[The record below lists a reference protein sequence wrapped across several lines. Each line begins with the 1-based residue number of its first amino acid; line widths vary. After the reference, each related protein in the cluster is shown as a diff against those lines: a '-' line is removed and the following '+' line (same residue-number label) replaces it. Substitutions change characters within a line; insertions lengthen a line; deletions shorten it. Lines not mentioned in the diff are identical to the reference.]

1 MKQTG
6 GPQRHFPLAERAL
19 SDWQRAKAAR
29 LPDFT
34 DTALT
39 FSHLT
44 DARLR
49 GTQYLFR
56 LMGLPWLTRLMG
68 TLGVE
73 AVNYHLPGAKW
84 MVKNTLYKQFV
95 GGTTLDEARPSI
107 ATLAQRGVDCILD
120 YGVEGKET
128 NAGMEAALRECLH
141 AAEFAATT
149 PTVIGIV
156 VKLTSLMPFETLAA
170 YNDQDVDLEQVKDKD
185 LVEGIKR
192 TDRICRMGRAH
203 GCEVY
208 IDAEESWIQHSIDR
222 IAELMMSRYNRERHV
237 VFTTC
242 QLYRHD
248 RLEYLKAL
256 HQRARQQGFLL
267 ALKNVRGAYM
277 TKEGKRAEEMGYP
290 TPIQASIEATHRDY
304 DAASAYCLEHRE
316 EIASCLASHN
326 EASVVK
332 QITAM
337 EQLGIPR
344 DHPNLRFSQLLGMS
358 GNLTF
363 NLAEGGYNV
372 SKYMVYGPVREVLP
386 YLVRR
391 AQENTSVTGESGRE
405 LRMLEEEVARRRR
418 ESA

>member
-1 MKQTG
+1 MKDTG
-6 GPQRHFPLAERAL
+6 GPQRQFPLAEKAL
-19 SDWQRAKAAR
+19 EDWKEAKAGN
-29 LPDFT
+29 LPDFS

-39 FSHLT
+39 FSHLS

-49 GTQYLFR
+49 GTQRLFR
-56 LMGLPWLTRLMG
+56 LMGIPWLTRLMG
-68 TLGVE
+68 SLGKE
-73 AVNYHLPGAKW
+73 AVYYHLPGAEW
-84 MVKNTLYKQFV
+84 MVKNTVYKQFV
-95 GGTTLDEARPSI
+95 GGTTLEEAQDPI
-107 ATLAQRGVDCILD
+107 AILAERGVDSILD

-128 NAGMEAALRECLH
+128 PAGMEAALQECLRS
-141 AAEFAATT
+141 AEFAAKT
-149 PTVIGIV
+149 PAVIGIV
-156 VKLTSLMPFETLAA
+156 VKLTSLMPFSVLEE
-170 YNDQDVDLEQVKDKD
+170 YNDKVIDFEYLTNADLIDGVN
-185 LVEGIKR
+185 R
-192 TDRICRMGRAH
+192 TDRICRLGRER

-248 RLEYLKAL
+248 RLAYLKAVHL
-256 HQRARQQGFLL
+256 RARQNGYLL

-277 TKEGKRAEEMGYP
+277 NKERKRAEEMGYLS
-290 TPIQASIEATHRDY
+290 PIQPTVEASHRDY

-337 EQLGIPR
+337 GLLEIPR

-372 SKYMVYGPVREVLP
+372 SKYMVYGPVKEVLP

-391 AQENTSVTGESGRE
+391 AQENTSVTGETGRE
-405 LRMLEEEVARRRR
+405 LRMLQEEVDRRR
-418 ESA
+418 S

>member
-1 MKQTG
+1 MKQKG
-6 GPQRHFPLAERAL
+6 GPERHFPLAEQAL
-19 SDWQRAKAAR
+19 GNYRQAKASQ
-29 LPDFT
+29 LPDFS

-39 FSHLT
+39 FSHLS
-44 DARLR
+44 DARLG
-49 GTQYLFR
+49 GTQRLFR
-56 LMGLPWLTRLMG
+56 LMGMPWLTRLMG
-68 TLGVE
+68 SLGVK
-73 AVNYHLPGAKW
+73 AVNYRLPGAEW

-95 GGTTLDEARPSI
+95 GGTTLQEARGSI
-107 ATLAQRGVDCILD
+107 ATLAERGVDCILD

-128 NAGMEAALRECLH
+128 PAGMEAALQECLH
-141 AAEFAATT
+141 SAKFAATT
-149 PTVIGIV
+149 PAVIGIV

-170 YNDQDVDLEQVKDKD
+170 YNDQYIDLERIADDD

-192 TDRICRMGRAH
+192 TDHICRVGRER

-208 IDAEESWIQHSIDR
+208 IDAEESWIQNSIDR
-222 IAELMMSRYNRERHV
+222 IAELMMARYNRERHV

-248 RLEYLKAL
+248 RLAYLKAL

-277 TKEGKRAEEMGYP
+277 SKERRRAEEMGYP
-290 TPIQASIEATHRDY
+290 SPIQANIEATHRDY

-326 EASVVK
+326 EASVVR

-337 EQLGIPR
+337 GQLNIPHN
-344 DHPNLRFSQLLGMS
+344 HPNLRFSQLLGMS

-363 NLAEGGYNV
+363 NLAENGYNV

-405 LRMLEEEVARRRR
+405 LRMLEEEVARRRK
-418 ESA
+418 EKD